1 MSKRR
6 PQPDSPAPDA
16 PLDDDERAYLER
28 YDASAFERPS
38 VAVDVVV
45 LSVREGRLEVA
56 LYRRREPPQRGRYAL
71 PGGFV
76 RLDESLDEA
85 AARVL
90 RDKVGVE
97 GVFLEQLYT
106 FGSVKRDP
114 RTRVITVAY
123 YALVAPRAFASIAA
137 ERGALSAV
145 VEADW
150 PGEVGGPARAR
161 GPDGAELPLFVD
173 HADILGMAL
182 KRLRGKIDYSPVGF
196 QLLPESFPLRALQEV
211 HEAVR
216 GEPLNKDSF
225 RRRLL
230 ATGHL
235 EATGE
240 RERDVAYR
248 PAELYRFVRRS
259 AV

>member
-1 MSKRR
+1 MAERHPK
-6 PQPDSPAPDA
+6 PDPA
-16 PLDDDERAYLER
+16 ERAFLAS

-45 LSVREGRLEVA
+45 LTVREGSLQVA
-56 LYRRREPPQRGRYAL
+56 LYRRQEPPQRGRYAL

-76 RLDESLDEA
+76 CITESLDDA
-85 AARVL
+85 ARRVL
-90 RDKVGVE
+90 REKAGLE

-123 YALVAPRAFASIAA
+123 YALVAPPAFEAIAA
-137 ERGALSAV
+137 ERGALSALAC
-145 VEADW
+145 ADW
-150 PGEVGGPARAR
+150 PGEVGGPARALTA
-161 GPDGAELPLFVD
+161 DGEELPLFVD

-211 HEAVR
+211 HEAIR
-216 GEPLNKDSF
+216 GEALNKDSF
-225 RRRLL
+225 RRRML
-230 ATGHL
+230 ASGHI

-240 RERDVAYR
+240 REREVAYR
-248 PAELYRFVRRS
+248 PAEMYRFIRRS
-259 AV
+259 AL

>member
-1 MSKRR
+1 M
-6 PQPDSPAPDA
+6 DPAELA
-16 PLDDDERAYLER
+16 FLQA

-45 LSVREGRLEVA
+45 LTVREGQLQVA
-56 LYRRREPPQRGRYAL
+56 LYRRPEPPQRGRYAL

-76 RLDESLDEA
+76 GLSESLDDA
-85 AARVL
+85 ARRVL
-90 RDKVGVE
+90 REKVGLE
-97 GVFLEQLYT
+97 GMFLEQLYT

-123 YALVAPRAFASIAA
+123 YALIAPPSFEAIAA
-137 ERGALSAV
+137 ERGALAAV
-145 VEADW
+145 VEVDW
-150 PGEVGGPARAR
+150 PGEAGGPARAL
-161 GPDGAELPLFVD
+161 GPGGKELPLFVD

-182 KRLRGKIDYSPVGF
+182 KRLRGKLDYSPVGF

-211 HEAVR
+211 HEAIR
-216 GEPLNKDSF
+216 GEALNKDSF
-225 RRRLL
+225 RRRML
-230 ATGHL
+230 ASGHL

-248 PAELYRFVRRS
+248 PAEMYRFLRRS
-259 AV
+259 AL